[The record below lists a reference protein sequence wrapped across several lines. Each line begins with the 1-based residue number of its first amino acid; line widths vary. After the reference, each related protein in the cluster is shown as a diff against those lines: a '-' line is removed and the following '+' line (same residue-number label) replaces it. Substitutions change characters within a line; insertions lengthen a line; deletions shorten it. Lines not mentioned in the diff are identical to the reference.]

1 MGLTPQSKEKFSK
14 ALEDYAREME
24 LGMDE
29 AGVVGAAEL
38 CKAALNL
45 TPPMVEAGGQGL
57 SKAAKDAGFKA
68 VDRDIRGL
76 FVARD
81 DRKAGAVGVALNKL
95 KAALKGNDRGKFE
108 RIRQQATLQKSNLIN
123 SVTLKIVHDSDPAR
137 AYAKAKNLFNLS
149 NPITTVDQQEVVT
162 DIRKVH
168 LAHRHIN
175 GQGRMRT
182 TKGTGNYLGKYV
194 VESKTALDAYIK
206 QTQMHVGF
214 IKSGWWQ
221 VLSMLPKVG
230 GKNVYKGSDVPVWVK
245 RHAGTGYSTLMRN
258 QNGIY
263 IRIGNSVGD
272 NDNQASK
279 NNVHEIARAEAMIHL
294 FYRIEQKQSRER
306 ENFNSNS

>member
-1 MGLTPQSKEKFSK
+1 MGLIPQSAEKFRK
-14 ALEDYAREME
+14 ALEDYAREMG

-29 AGVVGAAEL
+29 AGVVGAGEL

-57 SKAAKDAGFKA
+57 SKGAKDAGYNA
-68 VDRDIRGL
+68 VSRDVKQL
-76 FVARD
+76 FVAKD

-95 KAALKGNDRGKFE
+95 KGAIKANDRGKFE

-123 SVTLKIVHDSDPAR
+123 SVTLKIVHDSNPAR
-137 AYAKAKNLFNLS
+137 AYAKARNFFNIS
-149 NPITTVDQQEVVT
+149 NPFTNIDPREVVT
-162 DIRKVH
+162 DIRKIH
-168 LAHRHIN
+168 LANRYIS
-175 GQGRMRT
+175 GQGRMRVSKG
-182 TKGTGNYLGKYV
+182 KGTYLGKYV
-194 VESKTALDAYIK
+194 VESKTALDAYINE
-206 QTQMHVGF
+206 TQMHVGF

-230 GKNVYKGSDVPVWVK
+230 GKNVYKGSDVPVWIK

-258 QNGIY
+258 QMGIY

-279 NNVHEIARAEAMIHL
+279 NNVHGVAMAEAMAHL
-294 FYRIEQKQSRER
+294 FARIEQKQNREGN
-306 ENFNSNS
+306 NFNSNS